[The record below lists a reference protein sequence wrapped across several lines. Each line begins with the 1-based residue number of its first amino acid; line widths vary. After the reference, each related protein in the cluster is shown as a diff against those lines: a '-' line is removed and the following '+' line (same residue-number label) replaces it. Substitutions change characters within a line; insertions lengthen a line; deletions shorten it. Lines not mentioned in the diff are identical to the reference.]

1 MLRWGLVSTA
11 NINDAL
17 LGTTSPPAD
26 RFVAVGSRSLERA
39 QAYAQE
45 KGVPRAHGSYD
56 ELFADPE
63 VDAVYVSLPNGMHT
77 DWTIR
82 ALEAGK
88 HVLVEKPFDRDPA
101 GVTRAYDLAEAKGLV
116 LAEAFMWRHHP
127 QVDRAVQLLADG
139 AIGDVRLLKASF
151 SFVLTDP
158 DNVRLFAGLDGG
170 SLMDVG
176 CYCVSGLRTL
186 AGAEPVRVQAERV
199 DNGDG
204 VDLRLV
210 ATLRFPGDVLATL
223 DCGFDIAPR
232 AELQAIGDQGVLSFA
247 DPWHGTDPTILL
259 QRFSGPAARKLDGE
273 PERITVE
280 SPDKYLLE
288 LEDFEAAVRG
298 ERAPRL
304 GRADAVAQ
312 ATTIA
317 ALYRAADQAASTPE
331 TIS

>member
-1 MLRWGLVSTA
+1 VASRDGA
-11 NINDAL
+11 RAREY
-17 LGTTSPPAD
+17 GE
-26 RFVAVGSRSLERA
+26 RFGI
-39 QAYAQE
+39 
-45 KGVPRAHGSYD
+45 PRADGSYE
-56 ELFADPE
+56 ELLADPE
-63 VDAVYVSLPNGMHT
+63 VDALYISLPNGMHT
-77 DWTIR
+77 EWTMKG
-82 ALEAGK
+82 LQAGK

-101 GVTRAYDLAEAKGLV
+101 GVVGAYDLAEAQGLV

-158 DNVRLFAGLDGG
+158 GNVRLFSDLDGG

-186 AGAEPVRVQAERV
+186 AGAEPIRVQAERV

-223 DCGFDIAPR
+223 DCGFDVAPR
-232 AELQAIGDQGVLSFA
+232 AELQAIGDQGVLSFS

-259 QRFSGPAARKLDGE
+259 QRFSGPEARKLDGE

-298 ERAPRL
+298 ERTPRL

>member
-17 LGTTSPPAD
+17 LATTDPPSD
-26 RFVAVGSRSLERA
+26 RFVAVGSRALVRA
-39 QAYAQE
+39 QAYAQD
-45 KGVPRAHGSYD
+45 KGIPRAHGSY
-56 ELFADPE
+56 EALLADPE
-63 VDAVYVSLPNGMHT
+63 VDAVYVSLPNGMHAE
-77 DWTIR
+77 WAIK

-88 HVLVEKPFDRDPA
+88 HVLCEKPFDRDPDEVA
-101 GVTRAYDLAEAKGLV
+101 RAFDVAEERGLV

-127 QVDRAVQLLADG
+127 QVDRAVELLAEG

-151 SFVLTDP
+151 SFVLDDP
-158 DNVRLFAGLDGG
+158 ANVRLFSGLDGG

-199 DNGDG
+199 DGGDG
-204 VDLRLV
+204 VDMRLV

-232 AELQAIGDQGVLSFA
+232 AELEAIGDEGVLRFT
-247 DPWHGTDPTILL
+247 DPWHGTDPTLEL
-259 QRFSGPAARKLDGE
+259 RRFGGPEARRLDGA
-273 PERITVE
+273 PERIRVD
-280 SPDKYLLE
+280 SRDKYLLE

-298 ERAPRL
+298 ERRPRI
-304 GRADAVAQ
+304 GRDDAVAQ
-312 ATTIA
+312 AATIA
-317 ALYRAADQAASTPE
+317 ALHRAADHAVTTPE
-331 TIS
+331 KI

>member
-11 NINDAL
+11 DINDAL
-17 LGTTSPPAD
+17 LGTTSPASD
-26 RFVAVGSRSLERA
+26 RFVAVGSRSLQRA

-45 KGVPRAHGSYD
+45 KGIPRAHGSYE
-56 ELFADPE
+56 ELLADPE
-63 VDAVYVSLPNGMHT
+63 VDALYISLPNGMHT
-77 DWTIR
+77 EWTMKG
-82 ALEAGK
+82 LQAGK

-101 GVTRAYDLAEAKGLV
+101 GVVGAYDLAEAQGLI

-158 DNVRLFAGLDGG
+158 GNVRLFSDLDGG

-223 DCGFDIAPR
+223 DCGFDVAPR
-232 AELQAIGDQGVLSFA
+232 AELQAIGDQGVLSFS

-259 QRFSGPAARKLDGE
+259 QRFSGPEARKLDGE

-298 ERAPRL
+298 ERTPRL

>member
-17 LGTTSPPAD
+17 LGTTDPASD
-26 RFVAVGSRSLERA
+26 RFVAVGSRALVRA
-39 QAYAQE
+39 QAYAQD
-45 KGVPRAHGSYD
+45 KGIPRAYGSYE

-63 VDAVYVSLPNGMHT
+63 VDAVYVSLPNGMHAE
-77 DWTIR
+77 WAIK

-88 HVLVEKPFDRDPA
+88 HVLCEKPFDRDPDA
-101 GVTRAYDLAEAKGLV
+101 VARAFDIAEERGLV

-127 QVDRAVQLLADG
+127 QVDRAVQLLREG

-151 SFVLTDP
+151 SFVLDDP
-158 DNVRLFAGLDGG
+158 ANVRLFSGLDGG

-199 DNGDG
+199 DGGDG
-204 VDLRLV
+204 VDVRLV

-232 AELQAIGDQGVLSFA
+232 AELEAIGDRGTLRLV
-247 DPWHGTDPTILL
+247 DPWHGTEPVIEL
-259 QRFSGPAARKLDGE
+259 QRAGGPEARRADGE
-273 PERITVE
+273 PERIRVD

-288 LEDFEAAVRG
+288 LEDFEAAVRE
-298 ERAPRL
+298 ERAPRI
-304 GRADAVAQ
+304 GRDDAVAQ
-312 ATTIA
+312 ATAIA
-317 ALYRAADQAASTPE
+317 ALYRAADHATTPE
-331 TIS
+331 NIS

>member
-17 LGTTSPPAD
+17 LGTTSPASD

-45 KGVPRAHGSYD
+45 KGIPRAHASYE
-56 ELFADPE
+56 ELYADPE

-77 DWTIR
+77 EWTLK

-101 GVTRAYDLAEAKGLV
+101 GVERAYDLADSRGLV

-127 QVDRAVQLLADG
+127 QVDRAVELLRDG
-139 AIGDVRLLKASF
+139 VIGDVRLLKASF
-151 SFVLTDP
+151 SFTLTDP
-158 DNVRLFAGLDGG
+158 ANVRLFSDLGGG

-232 AELQAIGDQGVLSFA
+232 AELQAVGDLGVLSFS

-259 QRFSGPAARKLDGE
+259 QRFSGPEARKLDGE
-273 PERITVE
+273 PERITVD

-298 ERAPRL
+298 ERTSRL

>member
-11 NINDAL
+11 DINDAQ
-17 LGTTSPPAD
+17 LGTTSPASD
-26 RFVAVGSRSLERA
+26 RFVAVGSRSLQRA

-45 KGVPRAHGSYD
+45 KGIPRAHGSYE
-56 ELFADPE
+56 ELLADHE
-63 VDAVYVSLPNGMHT
+63 VDALYISLPNGMHT
-77 DWTIR
+77 EWTMKG
-82 ALEAGK
+82 LQAGK

-101 GVTRAYDLAEAKGLV
+101 GVVGAYDLAEAQGLI

-127 QVDRAVQLLADG
+127 QVDRAVQLLAEG

-158 DNVRLFAGLDGG
+158 GNVRLFSDLDGG

-223 DCGFDIAPR
+223 DCGFDVAHR
-232 AELQAIGDQGVLSFA
+232 AELQAIGDQGVLSFS

-259 QRFSGPAARKLDGE
+259 QRFSGPEARKLDGE

-298 ERAPRL
+298 ERTPRL